1 MTKRFCTTC
10 STLMF
15 GNSSGTDIVVS
26 IRAGAVDQ
34 TDIIDP
40 IITFLLDRKIS
51 PTSFDHDLA
60 QASAMPQGETRKKD

>member
-34 TDIIDP
+34 TDIINP
-40 IITFLLDRKIS
+40 IMNFLLDSKIS
-51 PTSFDHDLA
+51 STSFDHDLL
-60 QASAMPQGETRKKD
+60 QASAMPQGEPWKKD